1 MFDLIASLLAWFYKL
16 VPSYGLAIVLLT
28 MVVMVV
34 VTPLTLKGTRS
45 MIKMQHMQPEMKKI
59 QTRYKGDREKMNKE
73 MMAFYQAN
81 GINPM
86 GGCLPMFIQMPVF
99 IVLYNVLRGLTRRL
113 SDVGESAGWISGRLA
128 SGQTASG
135 VPDEPSVFFPDY
147 ISAGSRLFEDLSNT
161 TEMIFLRFDLS
172 RSASDALSESFV
184 SMFPYL
190 VLMLLVF
197 VSSWYQQKQIRGRS
211 TGQAV
216 NPQQQMIM
224 KVMPFFLP
232 MISYSL
238 DAALVLYFVISNIYR
253 IAQQSYI
260 TRTLYGSGQDKP
272 VVIQP
277 EPDASTKPE
286 KTGKK
291 SNKPQKQEKNS
302 SLSGSAANQG
312 SAVKRNRTTAGNN
325 KNSSQNKNEKRQT
338 PSGSEKQKDA
348 EPKEKRRRFGR
359 QKNAEQNEI
368 NDQKPPSARKG
379 GGRTTPSGTA
389 QPGGSHRKKNKKKRK

>member
-1 MFDLIASLLAWFYKL
+1 MFDLIASLLAWFYEL
-16 VPSYGLAIVLLT
+16 VPSYGLSIVLLT

-59 QTRYKGDREKMNKE
+59 QNRYKGDREKMNKE

-113 SDVGESAGWISGRLA
+113 SDVGESAGWIAGRLA
-128 SGQTASG
+128 SGKTATG
-135 VPDEPSVFFPDY
+135 VLDEPSVFFPDY
-147 ISAGSRLFEDLSNT
+147 ISSGSKLFEDLSNT
-161 TEMIFLRFDLS
+161 TEMIFLGFDLS
-172 RSASDALSESFV
+172 RSASDALSESLM
-184 SMFPYL
+184 SMVPYL

-260 TRTLYGSGQDKP
+260 TRTLYGPGQDKP
-272 VVIQP
+272 VVVQP
-277 EPDASTKPE
+277 EPNASAKVE
-286 KTGKK
+286 KAGKK
-291 SNKPQKQEKNS
+291 PNNSQKQGKNS
-302 SLSGSAANQG
+302 SNSEPIVSQG

-325 KNSSQNKNEKRQT
+325 KNSSQNKNEKRQI
-338 PSGSEKQKDA
+338 PSEKQKDTD
-348 EPKEKRRRFGR
+348 PKVKRRRFGR
-359 QKNAEQNEI
+359 QKDAEQNEE

>member
-1 MFDLIASLLAWFYKL
+1 
-16 VPSYGLAIVLLT
+16 
-28 MVVMVV
+28 MVV

-59 QTRYKGDREKMNKE
+59 QNRYKGDREKMNKE

-113 SDVGESAGWISGRLA
+113 SDVAESAGWIAGRLA
-128 SGQTASG
+128 SGQTVTG

-147 ISAGSRLFEDLSNT
+147 ISSGSKLFEDLSNT

-238 DAALVLYFVISNIYR
+238 DAALVLYFVISNVYR
-253 IAQQSYI
+253 I
-260 TRTLYGSGQDKP
+260 
-272 VVIQP
+272 
-277 EPDASTKPE
+277 
-286 KTGKK
+286 
-291 SNKPQKQEKNS
+291 
-302 SLSGSAANQG
+302 
-312 SAVKRNRTTAGNN
+312 
-325 KNSSQNKNEKRQT
+325 
-338 PSGSEKQKDA
+338 
-348 EPKEKRRRFGR
+348 
-359 QKNAEQNEI
+359 
-368 NDQKPPSARKG
+368 
-379 GGRTTPSGTA
+379 
-389 QPGGSHRKKNKKKRK
+389 